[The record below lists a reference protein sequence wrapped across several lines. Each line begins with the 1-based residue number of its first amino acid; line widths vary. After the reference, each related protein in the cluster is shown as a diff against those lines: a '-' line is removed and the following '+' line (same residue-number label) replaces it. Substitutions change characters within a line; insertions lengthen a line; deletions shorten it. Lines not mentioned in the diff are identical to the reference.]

1 MQNKIRLSFRRNNL
15 LVIAFLIL
23 ITSLFVF
30 ALVVSYQLTR
40 KFVDNEFEAGRVE
53 VLERSIAP
61 YNDFA
66 NNRVPEVSFYQGFL
80 DSVSAKK
87 YAEDILSKFPF
98 VKKVMFFDNNIS
110 QEYLNNGFKF
120 KNLFLSPKSIYRYE
134 LDNPEDSILVYKA
147 DRDGPSGALLAD
159 EDFNRMAVKFGTFL
173 ASVDTTK
180 SISNDEIYNTFYS
193 VLPSKI
199 TYMTLPG
206 REEIVQFKKILNGLA
221 EKDAVY
227 EQDVVSYYL
236 DPTELVLSNNRPELY
251 QQIKIQSIFYYE
263 ALREDEVSTE
273 ISLPGALSEY
283 KIYFTSSLG
292 FLKKEIHNRFLP
304 VAGGILFIYI
314 ILLIVAYLIYRN
326 LNINLRMFKLQY
338 DFVNNLSHEFKT
350 PVSVIKIAGNNI
362 KNAKILSEKEK
373 DFYGT
378 ILEEESDKLNNLLN
392 TLLSFTQIENKVVK
406 PKKEE
411 IDLND
416 FCLNMVNSYRIKYPD
431 FDIQYSIKG
440 IDTFKSDSTLLTS
453 VFQNLIDNAY
463 RYSYP
468 GKKFMRISIYSQSQ
482 QIFFKFEDKGIGIA
496 RSEKDNIFKKFY
508 RIQSEFN
515 QQGSVG
521 IGLAFS
527 KEAIKLL
534 KGNLAVESELG
545 VGTTFTIV
553 LPFNE

>member
-1 MQNKIRLSFRRNNL
+1 MKLSFKKNDW

-40 KFVDNEFEAGRVE
+40 KFVDNEFEASRVE

-80 DSVSAKK
+80 DSMSAKK
-87 YAEDILSKFPF
+87 YANDILTKFPF
-98 VKKVMFFDNNIS
+98 VRKIMFFDNDIS
-110 QEYLNNGFKF
+110 QQFIHHGFRF
-120 KNLFLSPKSIYRYE
+120 KDLFLSPKSIYRYE
-134 LDNPEDSILVYKA
+134 VNAPEDSILVYKA
-147 DRDGPSGALLAD
+147 EIDGPGGSLLAE

-180 SISNDEIYNTFYS
+180 AISKEDIFNTFYS
-193 VLPSKI
+193 VLPSRI

-206 REEIVQFKKILNGLA
+206 RKEIVQFKKILNGLG
-221 EKDAVY
+221 EIDAVY
-227 EQDVVSYYL
+227 QQDVVSYYL
-236 DPTELVLSNNRPELY
+236 DPTKLVIFNNRPELY
-251 QQIKIQSIFYYE
+251 QDIKIESIFYE
-263 ALREDEVSTE
+263 SLKDDEISTE

-283 KIYFTSSLG
+283 KICFTSSPD
-292 FLKKEIHNRFLP
+292 FLKKEINHRFLP
-304 VAGGILFIYI
+304 IAGGILIIYI

-362 KNAKILSEKEK
+362 KSAINLSEKERT
-373 DFYGT
+373 FYGK
-378 ILEEESDKLNNLLN
+378 ILEEETDKLNNLLN
-392 TLLSFTQIENKVVK
+392 TLLSFTQIENKVFK
-406 PKKEE
+406 AKKEE
-411 IDLND
+411 IELNE
-416 FCLNMVNSYRIKYPD
+416 FCANMVNSYRVKYPD
-431 FDIQYSIKG
+431 FDIQYSIIG
-440 IDTFKSDSTLLTS
+440 VNVFNSDSTLLTS

-468 GKKFMRISIYSQSQ
+468 GKKYMRISIYSQSQ

-496 RSEKDNIFKKFY
+496 RSEKENIFKKFY

-521 IGLAFS
+521 LGLPFS
-527 KEAIKLL
+527 KEVIKLL
-534 KGNLAVESELG
+534 KGELEVESKLG
-545 VGTTFTIV
+545 LGTTFTIT
-553 LPFNE
+553 LPLNEKQVK